1 MIDKEKKFE
10 DLTAED
16 CKDLDIVFAPGCFD
30 SFEGSQDELDEMIAE
45 ITQMIKSGK
54 ILENSQPL
62 DVDNLDPEDLEKL
75 LPFLV
80 DFDEDTVVENPKRIL
95 N

>member
-10 DLTAED
+10 DLTADD
-16 CKDLDIVFAPGCFD
+16 CKELEIVFAPGCFD
-30 SFEGSQDELDEMIAE
+30 SFEGSQAELDEMIAE

-62 DVDNLDPEDLEKL
+62 DLETIDPEELDKF

-80 DFDEDTVVENPKRIL
+80 DFDEEDPIKNTKRIL